1 MSLKDLTHNY
11 HVLAEA
17 HPFTRVLLSGNISA
31 EVYAGLLAN
40 QLMQYTALET
50 QAQHLLAEVPGL
62 ARAEYINQDL
72 QELKFAP
79 NICSSTLHYVE
90 YIKTL
95 TDPKLLWA
103 HLYVKHMGDLFG
115 GQILKK
121 LVPGSGRMY
130 QFENR
135 TELIKQVRAQLSD
148 DMAAEANRCFTQTL
162 QLFTELANEHNIQ

>member
-1 MSLKDLTHNY
+1 LSLKELTHNN

-17 HPFTRVLLSGNISA
+17 HAFTQVLLSGKISPK
-31 EVYAGLLAN
+31 VYSSLLAN
-40 QLMQYTALET
+40 QLVQYTALET
-50 QAQHLLAEVPGL
+50 QAQHLLIPGL
-62 ARAEYINQDL
+62 ARARNIALDL
-72 QELKFAP
+72 QELGYTP
-79 NICSSTLHYVE
+79 QICQTTYQYIE
-90 YIKTL
+90 YIKNV

-130 QFENR
+130 EFENR
-135 TELIKQVRAQLSD
+135 THLIKQVRAQLCDS
-148 DMAAEANRCFTQTL
+148 MAPEANRCFTQTL

>member
-1 MSLKDLTHNY
+1 M
-11 HVLAEA
+11 LAEA
-17 HPFTRVLLSGNISA
+17 HAFTQVLLSGKILPK
-31 EVYAGLLAN
+31 VYSSLLAN
-40 QLMQYTALET
+40 QLVQYTALET
-50 QAQHLLAEVPGL
+50 QAQHLLIPGL
-62 ARAEYINQDL
+62 ARSQRIAEDL
-72 QELKFAP
+72 QELGYTP
-79 NICSSTLHYVE
+79 QICQTTYQYIE
-90 YIKTL
+90 YIKDV

-130 QFENR
+130 EFENR

-148 DMAAEANRCFTQTL
+148 DMAAEANLCFTQTL